1 MDLDFLILADKAEAL
16 NGKMY
21 LMGGG
26 FSNVFMTQ
34 IPGPAVI
41 DLAIGLMF
49 DYHETGEQHEMSVAL
64 EDADNHPLATMNV
77 PLPVGRPPG
86 LPPGDTLRMV
96 MAVRGP
102 FQIEVD
108 GLYHF
113 VVAVDGTRFRPTRF
127 RVQRVVPLVPLSTPD
142 APTPS

>member
-16 NGKMY
+16 NGKLY

-26 FSNVFMTQ
+26 FTNLYLVQ
-34 IPGPAVI
+34 LPGPAFV
-41 DLAIGLMF
+41 DLAIGLNF

-64 EDADNHPLATMNV
+64 EDADDQPVAPAMVL
-77 PLPVGRPPG
+77 PLPIGRPPG
-86 LPPGDTLRMV
+86 LPPGDSLRLV

-102 FQIEVD
+102 FQIESE

-127 RVQRVVPLVPLSTPD
+127 RVQRVVPMVPAQTPAD
-142 APTPS
+142 G